1 MSKTGVDVSSYQ
13 GKIDWA
19 KAKST
24 GVEFA
29 ILKIIRKDLN
39 PDKQFENNWNG
50 CQKAGI
56 PVQGVYNYS
65 YATAT
70 SKAVRDAKKVLEVLS
85 GRKAMVWLDVEDDCQ
100 KNLGQTLI
108 YIINAYAD
116 VIKSAGLE
124 FGVYTGLSF
133 YNTYIKPFGGIR
145 YPLWIARYGKNN
157 GKMDVKYQPQISGMI
172 GWQYTSK
179 GRISGISGN
188 VDMNVWYKEITGE
201 NFQVFIAHNPYPEPT
216 RLLYKKTIMMR
227 GDDVKWLQWELI
239 RHGCLPEKNSK
250 GKRNI
255 DGIFGNDTSDATYKF
270 QKKVGITADRKAG
283 VVTRTYL
290 KK

>member
-1 MSKTGVDVSSYQ
+1 MSKTGVDLSAYNTV
-13 GKIDWA
+13 DWA
-19 KAKST
+19 KVSRA
-24 GVEFA
+24 EIDFA

-39 PDKQFENNWNG
+39 PDKKFESNWNG

-70 SKAVRDAKKVLEVLS
+70 SKAVRDAKKVLEVLK
-85 GRKAMVWLDVEDDCQ
+85 GRKVMVWLDVEDDCQ

-108 YIINAYAD
+108 HIINAYAD

-133 YNTYIKPFGGIR
+133 YNTYIKPFGGANC
-145 YPLWIARYGKNN
+145 PLWIARYGANN
-157 GKMDVKYQPQISGMI
+157 GKMEVKYQPQVPGMV

-179 GRISGISGN
+179 GRVSGISGN
-188 VDMNVWYKEITGE
+188 VDMNVWYKEISDMKPQTSGK
-201 NFQVFIAHNPYPEPT
+201 HNPYPEPT
-216 RLLYKKTIMMR
+216 RVLYKKAVLMR
-227 GDDVKWLQWELI
+227 GNDVKWLQTELI
-239 RHGCLPEKNSK
+239 RHGCLPEYNSK
-250 GKRNI
+250 GKSNV
-255 DGIFGNDTSDATYKF
+255 DGILGMDTSNAIYNF
-270 QKKVGITADRKAG
+270 QRKVGITVDGKVG
-283 VVTRTYL
+283 VVTRAYL